1 MTQTELYI
9 KQLEDENEKL
19 REKNESILKL
29 VDDITSNKAIRE
41 EEIMNLD
48 VAFCGW
54 IVPRLKMYLHK
65 MYLHKMHPDDKQDKK
80 LVKDIKTMIDGFSVV
95 TQLPSKEK
103 PQVYPSLGAD
113 DAKMFLKAQKTFEKR
128 LGRLWM

>member
-9 KQLEDENEKL
+9 KQLEDDNEKL

-29 VDDITSNKAIRE
+29 VEDITSNKAIRE

-48 VAFCGW
+48 VAFCSW
-54 IVPRLKMYLHK
+54 IVPRLK

-80 LVKDIKTMIDGFSVV
+80 LVKDIKTMIDGFSTV

-103 PQVYPSLGAD
+103 PQAYPSLGVD
-113 DAKMFLKAQKTFEKR
+113 DTKMFLKAQKVFEKR
-128 LGRLWM
+128 LPRLWM